1 MFRCAPVVYG
11 QGFAAVGPVD
21 DAMSQKV
28 SESVHQAQEEQHLA
42 DLAAS
47 TRQRQ
52 DAAPE
57 LNSSPVVCVARSTD
71 LVEGPMQH
79 ADSTTLTPMLGM
91 IGGHVGDQNPPS
103 QRADVQS
110 SRSEITA
117 SPSAQHSL
125 PEANKSAELAGA
137 ASAEATA
144 STAPAGR
151 QDEQSAHSTPSSAPR
166 FSNAPMHQAPGSRPV
181 FGQRPKKASSLQGAR
196 QSSVGRFSSTQSSA

>member
-151 QDEQSAHSTPSSAPR
+151 QDEQSAHSTPSRPHDSA
-166 FSNAPMHQAPGSRPV
+166 MRPCTRRLGPDLYLGR
-181 FGQRPKKASSLQGAR
+181 GQRKLAPCKEQVSHH
-196 QSSVGRFSSTQSSA
+196 